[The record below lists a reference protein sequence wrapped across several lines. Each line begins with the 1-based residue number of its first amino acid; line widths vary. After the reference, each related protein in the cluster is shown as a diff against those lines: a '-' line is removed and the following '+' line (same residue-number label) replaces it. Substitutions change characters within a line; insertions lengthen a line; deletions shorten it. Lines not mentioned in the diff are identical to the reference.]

1 MSKIN
6 IIDLARAY
14 PDVNLTIRA
23 GDLAEFGEHLITDIM
38 RKAEMVRS
46 TEERLLSPEQ
56 VSNMLQ
62 VSDTTIWRMEQDG
75 RLHSVLVRGQKRY
88 RYSEIMKII
97 NG

>member
-1 MSKIN
+1 MNKIN
-6 IIDLARAY
+6 IIDLARTY

-23 GDLAEFGEHLITDIM
+23 GDLADFGKNLIDIM
-38 RKAEMVRS
+38 RKTEMVRS
-46 TEERLLSPEQ
+46 TDEHLLSLEQ

-62 VSDTTIWRMEQDG
+62 VSDTTLWRMEQDG

-88 RYSEIMKII
+88 RFSEIMKII